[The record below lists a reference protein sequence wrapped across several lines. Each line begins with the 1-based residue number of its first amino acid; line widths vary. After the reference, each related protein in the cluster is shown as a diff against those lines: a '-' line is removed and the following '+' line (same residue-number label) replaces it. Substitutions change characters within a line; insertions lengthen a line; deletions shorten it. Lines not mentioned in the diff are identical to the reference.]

1 MLNLSINISLL
12 KKIRFWRLNRRRP
25 NARRNS
31 RCASGEVS
39 LSTGRCVIKG
49 RYCDASA
56 NVGIRGCYPLSLI
69 NDDVLATQ
77 LQLSLRHL
85 ALSVFLPY
93 SAFSAT
99 SLPHSS
105 TSLSLSLDLQPRSKD
120 RALWKLTPGQPPHP
134 IYTTL
139 FHPRFAPLFP
149 LDLLFASPSPP
160 PLIGSRDIQLSYI
173 SNDLQRALH
182 PEFNSAQPAPT
193 FSLPP
198 LSPSPILLIGVF

>member
-1 MLNLSINISLL
+1 M
-12 KKIRFWRLNRRRP
+12 RE
-25 NARRNS
+25 
-31 RCASGEVS
+31 EVPVAPVAKY

-93 SAFSAT
+93 SVLRSLSPSLFL
-99 SLPHSS
+99 SLPL
-105 TSLSLSLDLQPRSKD
+105 LSLSLDLQPRSKD

-139 FHPRFAPLFP
+139 FHPRFAPSFP
-149 LDLLFASPSPP
+149 PDLLFAPP
-160 PLIGSRDIQLSYI
+160 PPIIGSRDIQLSYI

>member
-1 MLNLSINISLL
+1 MVKTDVPMREEILVA
-12 KKIRFWRLNRRRP
+12 P
-25 NARRNS
+25 VARY
-31 RCASGEVS
+31 

-77 LQLSLRHL
+77 LQLSLHHL
-85 ALSVFLPY
+85 ALSVFLSY
-93 SAFSAT
+93 SVLRF
-99 SLPHSS
+99 LPL
-105 TSLSLSLDLQPRSKD
+105 SLSLSLSLS
-120 RALWKLTPGQPPHP
+120 
-134 IYTTL
+134 L
-139 FHPRFAPLFP
+139 FLSPFRFAATLERSSSVEADARPATTSDLHHPLSSAICPRFP
-149 LDLLFASPSPP
+149 LDLLFAPP
-160 PLIGSRDIQLSYI
+160 PLLIGSRDIQLSYI

-182 PEFNSAQPAPT
+182 PEFNSAQPVPT